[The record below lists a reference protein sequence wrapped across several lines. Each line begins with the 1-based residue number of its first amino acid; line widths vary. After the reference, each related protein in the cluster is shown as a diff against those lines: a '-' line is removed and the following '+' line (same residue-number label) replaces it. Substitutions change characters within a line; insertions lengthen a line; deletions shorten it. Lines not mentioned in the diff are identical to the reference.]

1 MVSVGAGRRDGA
13 TSRWNVRAA
22 LGSRYSIGTLYTVAM
37 KTSEGVVTEL
47 AEALD
52 ERVRKLARI
61 ARHNVDY
68 GLSLTAA
75 TVLARLD
82 EAGPQRVTDL
92 ATLELVA
99 QPTMTALVGRLEA
112 RGLVERKRDAA
123 DKRVV
128 SVALTPAGRAKLM
141 ELRSRRTDFLAGHM
155 TGLGADEL
163 TRLRAALPVLD
174 QILESASA

>member
-1 MVSVGAGRRDGA
+1 MEISG
-13 TSRWNVRAA
+13 
-22 LGSRYSIGTLYTVAM
+22 
-37 KTSEGVVTEL
+37 EVVTEL

-68 GLSLTAA
+68 GLSLTSA
-75 TVLARLD
+75 TVLARLN

-92 ATLELVA
+92 AALELVA
-99 QPTMTALVGRLEA
+99 QPTMTAIAGRLEA

-128 SVALTPAGRAKLM
+128 TVALTPAGREKLS

-163 TRLRAALPVLD
+163 TRIRAALPVLD
-174 QILESASA
+174 QILESATA

>member
-1 MVSVGAGRRDGA
+1 MVPAGAGPRDGA
-13 TSRWNVRAA
+13 TSRRNVRAA
-22 LGSRYSIGTLYTVAM
+22 LRAESSIAMLYTVAM
-37 KTSEGVVTEL
+37 EMGGEVVTEL

-68 GLSLTAA
+68 GLSLTSA
-75 TVLARLD
+75 TVLARLN

-92 ATLELVA
+92 AALELVA
-99 QPTMTALVGRLEA
+99 QPTMTAIAGRLEA

-128 SVALTPAGRAKLM
+128 TVALTPAGREKFM

-174 QILESASA
+174 QILESATA

>member
-1 MVSVGAGRRDGA
+1 MVPAGAAPRDGA
-13 TSRWNVRAA
+13 TSPWHVRAA
-22 LGSRYSIGTLYTVAM
+22 LGSRNCIAMLYTVAM
-37 KTSEGVVTEL
+37 EIGEGIVTAL

-68 GLSLTAA
+68 GLSLTSA
-75 TVLARLD
+75 TVLARLN
-82 EAGPQRVTDL
+82 ESGPQRVTDL

-112 RGLVERKRDAA
+112 RGFVERKRDAA

-128 SVALTPAGRAKLM
+128 TVALTPAGREKLM

-174 QILESASA
+174 QILESTTA

>member
-1 MVSVGAGRRDGA
+1 ME
-13 TSRWNVRAA
+13 
-22 LGSRYSIGTLYTVAM
+22 I
-37 KTSEGVVTEL
+37 SEGVVEL

-68 GLSLTAA
+68 GLSLTSA
-75 TVLARLD
+75 TVLARLN

-92 ATLELVA
+92 AALELVA
-99 QPTMTALVGRLEA
+99 QPTMTAIAGRLEA
-112 RGLVERKRDAA
+112 RGFVERRRDAA

-128 SVALTPAGRAKLM
+128 TVALTPAGREKLL

-174 QILESASA
+174 QILESTTA